1 MELYQL
7 RSFAAVAEVGHL
19 TRAAEKLHI
28 SQPALSAQI
37 KALED
42 ELEVALF
49 ERTSSGMI
57 LTAAGQ
63 RLLIEAEKVLA
74 AAQALR
80 SEARSLRGEVSGR
93 ASVGTLSDP
102 AYIRLGAFLGATVEQ
117 YPLLQVE
124 LHHVISGAALE
135 KVRDGQLDAAFYYGE
150 LSQAGVAGL
159 ALRPMT
165 YRVAAPAAWR
175 EKVEHAESDAIAAL
189 PWILTPTISSHNR
202 LVDELF
208 RSQGVTPTKVVEADQ
223 ESVISSLIVSGVG
236 LSLMREDVALA
247 KQAAGEVALW
257 EKGRA
262 TTTLWFIYRQE
273 RAGDPVIRALLD
285 VLHDTWDLREDR
297 VEALSKRATAA
308 RT

>member
-7 RSFAAVAEVGHL
+7 RSFAAVAEVKHL

-49 ERTSSGMI
+49 ERTSSGMT
-57 LTAAGQ
+57 LTAAGE
-63 RLLIEAEKVLA
+63 RLLTEAEKVLA

-102 AYIRLGAFLGATVEQ
+102 AYIRLGAFLSATVEQ

-175 EKVEHAESDAIAAL
+175 EKVEHAEPDEIAAL

-202 LVDELF
+202 LVEELF
-208 RSQGVTPTKVVEADQ
+208 RSHGVTPTKVVEADQ
-223 ESVISSLIVSGVG
+223 ESVMSSLIVSGVG

-285 VLHDTWDLREDR
+285 VLRDTWDLREDR
-297 VEALSKRATAA
+297 AEALSKRATAA

>member
-1 MELYQL
+1 
-7 RSFAAVAEVGHL
+7 
-19 TRAAEKLHI
+19 
-28 SQPALSAQI
+28 
-37 KALED
+37 
-42 ELEVALF
+42 
-49 ERTSSGMI
+49 
-57 LTAAGQ
+57 
-63 RLLIEAEKVLA
+63 
-74 AAQALR
+74 
-80 SEARSLRGEVSGR
+80 
-93 ASVGTLSDP
+93 
-102 AYIRLGAFLGATVEQ
+102 
-117 YPLLQVE
+117 
-124 LHHVISGAALE
+124 VISGAALE

-175 EKVEHAESDAIAAL
+175 EKVEHAEPDEIAAL

-202 LVDELF
+202 LVEELF
-208 RSQGVTPTKVVEADQ
+208 RSHGVTPTKVVEADQ

-273 RAGDPVIRALLD
+273 RAGDPVIRALRDHGIEVTALHSHMIDEEPRLYFMHFWANDDAVTLAKGLRAALD
-285 VLHDTWDLREDR
+285 ETKSHK
-297 VEALSKRATAA
+297 A
-308 RT
+308 